1 MKKAS
6 LFTALTAF
14 VAIVSLVASCKKD
27 DAPATTTLTLY
38 DSLGGTK
45 MVQDPRAS
53 AGVMIEQGRLGIRSV
68 VDSTIFVIAADNRIN
83 GYFQPLLNEVGAGNL
98 SGFAALSKTLT
109 DFLAVGTGAKSYTY
123 SGKNMIAAHDPAQ
136 NARMNG
142 KANNAAM
149 DAFIADVVVGAQKNG
164 LPNNLIGRVGTV
176 LESLRTQVVQ
186 R

>member
-6 LFTALTAF
+6 LF
-14 VAIVSLVASCKKD
+14 AIVSCFVTMAVLNTSCKKD
-27 DAPATTTLTLY
+27 DAPAPVTLTLY
-38 DSLGGTK
+38 DSLGGTT
-45 MVQDPRAS
+45 MVADPKAS
-53 AGVMIEQGRLGIRSV
+53 GMMIEKGRLGIRSV
-68 VDSTIFVIAADNRIN
+68 VDSTVFVIAADSRIN
-83 GYFQPLLNEVGAGNL
+83 SYFQPLLNEVGAGNL

-109 DFLAVGTGAKSYTY
+109 DFLCVGTGAKNFTY

-136 NARMNG
+136 NSRMNG

-164 LPNNLIGRVGTV
+164 LPANLIGRVGAV
-176 LESLRTQVVQ
+176 LESLRSQVVQ